1 MGVGDATRKERE
13 MATLELFDK
22 ERKVKETVELPE
34 SVFGAVV
41 KEHLL
46 HQVVVAQRNEK
57 RSGTASTK
65 TRKEVR
71 GGGKKPYRQKGTG
84 RARMGST
91 RSPLLRGGGTVFGP
105 HPRSYGQKVNRKS
118 MKAALRS
125 ALTVRARENRIML
138 VDDLDLAGPRTREFL
153 KVAGK
158 LGLSHALLVTEEPK
172 ETLAL
177 GIRNLS
183 SFKSLPVSALN
194 VVDILSYE
202 QLVFTRPAFDRISE
216 VLGK

>member
-1 MGVGDATRKERE
+1 

-34 SVFGAVV
+34 SVFGAEV

-46 HQVVVAQRNEK
+46 HQVAVAQRNAK

-105 HPRSYGQKVNRKS
+105 HPRSYEQKVNRKS
-118 MKAALRS
+118 MKVALRS
-125 ALTVRARENRIML
+125 ALTVRARENRIVL
-138 VDDLDLAGPRTREFL
+138 VDNLDLAGPRTREFL

-183 SFKSLPVSALN
+183 SFKSLSVSALN